1 MTNYT
6 TRVEQNFSQT
16 HVALAQA
23 VAARERAWAW
33 SRLPA
38 CGVGWVG
45 KKKTLTCLR
54 CMSLFVMNFLVLIL
68 QALSDMLTL

>member
-23 VAARERAWAW
+23 VASRE
-33 SRLPA
+33 SLGLEPA
-38 CGVGWVG
+38 PGLRGG
-45 KKKTLTCLR
+45 LGYKKTLTCLR